1 MSYMDRIL
9 EDPEIPADSGISIEF
24 QIPLTSKRIDF
35 IITGQNE
42 EQKKQA
48 IIIEFTDVL
57 KRSGMDRSVRGIRTL
72 IKKIRQRTCAFAE
85 EIIKNTYRTLL
96 TRGMKGCYVY
106 FCDKP
111 LEAYL
116 RQLLATPLPAQP

>member
-72 IKKIRQRTCAFAE
+72 IKKNPAEDLRIR
-85 EIIKNTYRTLL
+85 
-96 TRGMKGCYVY
+96 
-106 FCDKP
+106 
-111 LEAYL
+111 
-116 RQLLATPLPAQP
+116 